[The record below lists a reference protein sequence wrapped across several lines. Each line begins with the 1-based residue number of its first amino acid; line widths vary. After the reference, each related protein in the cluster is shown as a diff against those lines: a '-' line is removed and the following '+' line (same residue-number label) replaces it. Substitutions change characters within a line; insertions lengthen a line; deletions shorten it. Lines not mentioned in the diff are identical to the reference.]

1 MKKTLLALAASSA
14 LVSVAHAQSSVTL
27 YGLIDASVVY
37 TNNAGAAGHKIQAGS
52 GAINSPRWGMRGT
65 EDLGG
70 GLKAIFVLESGF
82 NIQNGTSSQD
92 SRLFGRQA
100 FVGLASDQY
109 GSVTLGRQYD
119 SVVDFLAPLSAT
131 GSWGGTWFQHPF
143 DNDNLNNS
151 FRVDNSVKYTSPV
164 FGGVKVGA
172 MYAFSNNQN
181 FATNRL
187 YSFGATY
194 NWGPLK
200 AAAGYLQVNGSGGA
214 GTTTQAGNGT
224 AGAVDQ
230 AESSAVKQDTSAFG
244 PNGFQI
250 ASSTQRIFGGGVNY
264 SIGPALI
271 GFVYTQSQYYG
282 TAAGSYKFDNYEAN
296 AKYNLTPALSL
307 GAEYTYTDG
316 TIWQGGAAGA
326 TKDPKWSAINLQVD
340 YALSKRTDVYVEGQ
354 YQHAIGKDN
363 DAYIGGSGG
372 VSSTSNQVV
381 VGTGIRT
388 RF

>member
-1 MKKTLLALAASSA
+1 MKKTLLALAATSA

-70 GLKAIFVLESGF
+70 GLSAIFVLESGF

-100 FVGLASDQY
+100 FVGLASTQY
-109 GSVTLGRQYD
+109 GAVTLGRQYD

-151 FRVDNSVKYTSPV
+151 FRVDNAVKYTSPV
-164 FGGVKVGA
+164 FAGLKVGA

-181 FATNRL
+181 FAANRL
-187 YSFGATY
+187 YSFGANY

-200 AAAGYLQVNGSGGA
+200 AAAGYLQVNGS
-214 GTTTQAGNGT
+214 AGNQGTPTNST

-230 AESSAVKQDTSAFG
+230 AENSAVTQDKSLFG
-244 PNGFQI
+244 TNGFQI
-250 ASSTQRIFGGGVNY
+250 ASTTQRIFGGGVNY
-264 SIGPALI
+264 SIGPALL

-282 TAAGSYKFDNYEAN
+282 SLSGTYKFNNYEAN
-296 AKYNLTPALSL
+296 AKYNLTPALSIA
-307 GAEYTYTDG
+307 GNYTYTDG
-316 TIWQGGAAGA
+316 HISSGGAAGA
-326 TKDPKWSAINLQVD
+326 SKDPGWSQVDLQVD
-340 YALSKRTDVYVEGQ
+340 YALSKRTDVYVEGM
-354 YQHAIGKDN
+354 YQHAIGNKN
-363 DAYIGGSGG
+363 SAFIAGSGG
-372 VSSTSNQVV
+372 TSSTSNQVMAL
-381 VGTGIRT
+381 TGIRT